1 MRICRTAADKGEFPT
16 SDPTIGGDV
25 TVRRHTTWLAV
36 CITTLALV
44 PPAAAATHYTVRQGD
59 TLTAIA
65 HRYHTSLG
73 RLARMNHLQ
82 PYAILRIG
90 TVLRVPGKAHH
101 HHRRHRR
108 RRQHRQHR
116 QLIVHV
122 VRPGETLSGIAA
134 RHHISLARLAR
145 LNHRTP
151 YGVLV
156 IGTRLRVPFVRH
168 AHRHR
173 HHGHHRHHQRAG
185 DGLRAR
191 WRGRHV
197 VRRGETLSGLGARY
211 RTSIR
216 RLARANHLRIHR
228 FLLVG
233 TVLRVPLHG
242 HRGRPPRRH
251 RHHHRS
257 SGSVPRLLDR
267 WSRHY
272 RVDRLLVRAVAWQES
287 NFRPGLT
294 SSAGAWGV
302 MQVMPMT
309 WAYAEQALIGHPVR
323 RTTGGGI
330 RVGVAYLRSLL
341 WAFGGSE
348 RLAVAA
354 YYQGPTSVRIFGILP
369 GSRFYVRH
377 VLYLRGRV

>member
-1 MRICRTAADKGEFPT
+1 
-16 SDPTIGGDV
+16 
-25 TVRRHTTWLAV
+25 VRRHTVWLAI
-36 CITTLALV
+36 CIAVLALV
-44 PPAAAATHYTVRQGD
+44 PPAAAATHYTVRRGD
-59 TLTAIA
+59 TLTGIA
-65 HRYHTSLG
+65 RRYDTTLG
-73 RLARMNHLQ
+73 RLARMNHIQ
-82 PYAILRIG
+82 PYGILRIG
-90 TVLRVPGKAHH
+90 TVLRVPGRVH
-101 HHRRHRR
+101 HHRRHRHHR
-108 RRQHRQHR
+108 HHHRHHHRRQRR

-134 RHHISLARLAR
+134 RHHISLGRLAR
-145 LNHRTP
+145 LNHRPP

-156 IGTRLRVPFVRH
+156 IGTRLRVPRVRH
-168 AHRHR
+168 AQHRHRAHRHHHRRHHHR
-173 HHGHHRHHQRAG
+173 HHGRRPGAH
-185 DGLRAR
+185 

-197 VRRGETLSGLGARY
+197 VRRGETLSGLAARY
-211 RTSIR
+211 DTSVR
-216 RLARANHLRIHR
+216 RLARANRLRIHR

-242 HRGRPPRRH
+242 HRGRPHRRGH
-251 RHHHRS
+251 RHAHSPR
-257 SGSVPRLLDR
+257 GVPGLLDR

-272 RVDRLLVRAVAWQES
+272 RVDRRLVRAVAWQES

-309 WAYAEQALIGHPVR
+309 WAYAEQALIGHHVR
-323 RTTGGGI
+323 RTTSGGI

-341 WAFGGSE
+341 WEFGGSQ

-377 VLYLRGRV
+377 VLFLRGRV